1 MNAIFLEA
9 YWNEGS
15 PREQYRWYDDFV
27 VSTEPI
33 GPLTASANPTL
44 IRTVGAPVAGWEVR
58 VAEDPNGTK
67 LAWVSGLISGTTNR
81 INVSAQTGTFEG
93 RHSGR
98 QTLAAGPMY
107 FCQVRQKNQDGTWS
121 EWSGWHQ
128 PFFVTPGP

>member
-44 IRTVGAPVAGWEVR
+44 IRTVGAPVASWEVR

-121 EWSGWHQ
+121 EWNGWHQ
-128 PFFVTPGP
+128 PFFVTPGS